1 MHGDE
6 AIRLIRSMGFNT
18 PIIALTGNA
27 FDSER
32 QKLEEAGSDAFL
44 SKPTTIEKLKMTVQ
58 AVFEAKG
65 LGKVFPE
72 LDSTIASPPAPQ
84 L

>member
-6 AIRLIRSMGFNT
+6 AIRLIRWMGFDT

-44 SKPTTIEKLKMTVQ
+44 SKPTTIEKLKTTVQ

-65 LGKVFPE
+65 LGKVFPD
-72 LDSTIASPPAPQ
+72 LDPLNVNT
-84 L
+84 